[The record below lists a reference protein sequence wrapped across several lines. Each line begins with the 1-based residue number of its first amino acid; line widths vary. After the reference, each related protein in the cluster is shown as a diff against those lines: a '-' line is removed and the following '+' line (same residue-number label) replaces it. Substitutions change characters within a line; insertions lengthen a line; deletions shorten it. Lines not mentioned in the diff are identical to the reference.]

1 MLRYPRFLL
10 RGRDS
15 SFMNGC
21 ISSIMQDPL
30 TTAASLAMAVHIR
43 DKGLRGDALGLYYRA
58 LFLLRRRLSSPKLED
73 ATSNSVLLSIIFLM
87 SIEVS
92 PPFSSCKS
100 GSNLSQSLS
109 HNYLSPRQH
118 LKGVHRIIDLRGGL
132 EPEGLS
138 GYIKATIEKY
148 VQSTQPSD
156 LR

>member
-1 MLRYPRFLL
+1 MNSLYLHAEVIEVYCPSMLRYPKFLL

-43 DKGLRGDALGLYYRA
+43 DKGLRGNAVGLYYRA

-73 ATSNSVLLSIIFLM
+73 LTSNSVLLSIIFLM

-92 PPFSSCKS
+92 LHFYTSEN
-100 GSNLSQSLS
+100 NLIYLS
-109 HNYLSPRQH
+109 HFRTTISPQRSIS
-118 LKGVHRIIDLRGGL
+118 KVCTG
-132 EPEGLS
+132 
-138 GYIKATIEKY
+138 
-148 VQSTQPSD
+148 
-156 LR
+156 